1 MGIYSAPDLTGRL
14 LILCQRRHVSSSCKF
29 QLDCATG
36 HSFYTPPLTSSKAG
50 DGALKA
56 QLVRTPLLVIWL
68 KVVIVV
74 SAFENGQEVVGFRL
88 VEASGSLIMIIF
100 NLGLSVLQYFRLY
113 KIATFFSSTIDETV
127 GPRCSWGRLGKSSA
141 HSVSSGESCAV
152 STYISEEI
160 VSGKNLEPR
169 TREPTET
176 TVAASTDIESTPERK
191 HSRTSSIRS
200 FESVSSLGTPSS
212 LERAPSQ
219 FTLDDHVEHERPESP
234 RISRTLVCK
243 NQGVITVTV
252 DVTIRRQKKF
262 ALDQF
267 VEGMADLKIELD
279 LGMELFVS
287 KLFLCAH
294 SAVFSNMMNSTFVEG
309 QTGVCKLPGVK
320 YHIFMIVLHRFYG
333 FPIDFENLNDD
344 DLTDVIEFA
353 NRFQFDLLLTEIE
366 NYLMSLNATKRRK
379 WFDVAEHYTLIALL
393 NSILKTMTFCEVQ
406 TLYHK
411 AKSEGFGNLNQKYSN
426 ETVDAILG
434 RLCSNNPNNY
444 EWNS

>member
-1 MGIYSAPDLTGRL
+1 MSSGPVRL
-14 LILCQRRHVSSSCKF
+14 Q
-29 QLDCATG
+29 
-36 HSFYTPPLTSSKAG
+36 
-50 DGALKA
+50 
-56 QLVRTPLLVIWL
+56 
-68 KVVIVV
+68 
-74 SAFENGQEVVGFRL
+74 QEVQGQDQEDNPKWETVNNIKVLLAAKFNANKELEYGLQLTEEKRTL
-88 VEASGSLIMIIF
+88 CWTDVHCSISITQQVNRSLMPHQPRYVEDNLYEGEKCIMIAQDSRM
-100 NLGLSVLQYFRLY
+100 LG
-113 KIATFFSSTIDETV
+113 
-127 GPRCSWGRLGKSSA
+127 
-141 HSVSSGESCAV
+141 
-152 STYISEEI
+152 
-160 VSGKNLEPR
+160 
-169 TREPTET
+169 
-176 TVAASTDIESTPERK
+176 
-191 HSRTSSIRS
+191 
-200 FESVSSLGTPSS
+200 
-212 LERAPSQ
+212 
-219 FTLDDHVEHERPESP
+219 
-234 RISRTLVCK
+234 TLVCK